1 MVEHFTQ
8 VLDCVDASFI
18 HNDLLRQWSLPGTFH
33 GYPVAGIDV
42 NAPRMRAVTQAFVA
56 LSTRK
61 DGFRTIDLANIVND
75 IFVSQS
81 ICYSSRQAAYDLK
94 KFRAKGLVEKKPNS
108 LRYMLTE
115 NGIRSIVAFQIL
127 REKVIEP
134 LLENALSDEIP
145 PKENRNQKAI
155 WKSNMSRFN
164 NICQTSLRLWEL
176 PHELIINCQRNGLK
190 RLMMKEREY

>member
-81 ICYSSRQAAYDLK
+81 ICYSSRQAA
-94 KFRAKGLVEKKPNS
+94 
-108 LRYMLTE
+108 
-115 NGIRSIVAFQIL
+115 I
-127 REKVIEP
+127 
-134 LLENALSDEIP
+134 
-145 PKENRNQKAI
+145 
-155 WKSNMSRFN
+155 
-164 NICQTSLRLWEL
+164 
-176 PHELIINCQRNGLK
+176 
-190 RLMMKEREY
+190 

>member
-33 GYPVAGIDV
+33 GYSVAGIDV

-61 DGFRTIDLANIVND
+61 DGFRTIDLAKIVND

-94 KFRAKGLVEKKPNS
+94 KFRAKGLIEKKPNS
-108 LRYMLTE
+108 LRYMVTE
-115 NGIRSIVAFQIL
+115 KGIRSIVAFQIL

-134 LLENALSDEIP
+134 LLANALSNETP
-145 PKENRNQKAI
+145 PNRKPQP
-155 WKSNMSRFN
+155 KSDLEKQYVAVQQHMSDLFKTLG
-164 NICQTSLRLWEL
+164 IAA
-176 PHELIINCQRNGLK
+176 
-190 RLMMKEREY
+190 